1 MAKGRVNM
9 NRQNWFS
16 SAALGKEFEVY
27 SKAKASENVSQHYFR
42 DIRKLAILPA
52 EEQSA
57 LAEGATAGDL
67 KAREKLIN
75 SNLKLV
81 ISIAK
86 RYSGFGLP
94 LDDLIQ
100 EGNLGLIT
108 AVEKFD
114 PTMGYRFTTYASWWI
129 RQAIIRTLAQ
139 QSRLIRLPVN
149 IEEQLSRFMRI
160 LRRLTQRLEREPTAH
175 EIAGELA
182 LSIEQVTQL
191 QVFTQPFA
199 SLDNEIGS
207 PEDGNTLKDVIEDKV
222 AVLPIESLRV
232 KRQREQIKTL
242 MARLSEQER
251 TVIIM
256 HFGLDDDHSMSV
268 EEKSFDV
275 IGRSLGL
282 SRDRVSQIEIMAMQK
297 LRKWLSPDNVELAV
311 CCKPTEK
318 DRLRNRTR
326 KWPHYSYQF

>member
-27 SKAKASENVSQHYFR
+27 SKAKASENVSQYYFR

-318 DRLRNRTR
+318 ERLRSRTR